1 MSELNRVELTLENC
15 EFVKVPVSKISYMSL
30 EGITR
35 ELTKHYYTD
44 NVTEDEYCSHF
55 NIEIKNPKEIKAYNG
70 LGETV
75 TVYEMLTEYPDITVV
90 TLVYEDGS
98 EEDYRVEFSEGSYN
112 DYQYTKYDEEE
123 EELSIIVD
131 KDFDSEDYPN

>member
-1 MSELNRVELTLENC
+1 MRELSHVELILENC
-15 EFVKVPVSKISYMSL
+15 EFVRIPVNKISYMSL

-35 ELTKHYYTD
+35 KLTKHYYS
-44 NVTEDEYCSHF
+44 NSVLEAEYCSHF

-70 LGETV
+70 LAEKV
-75 TVYEMLTEYPDITVV
+75 TVYHMLTEYPDITVV

>member
-1 MSELNRVELTLENC
+1 MKELKGVELTLENC
-15 EFVKVPVSKISYMSL
+15 EFVKVPVSKISYMTL

-44 NVTEDEYCSHF
+44 KVSEDDYCSHF

-112 DYQYTKYDEEE
+112 DYQHTNYLERIDE
-123 EELSIIVD
+123 LHIVVD
-131 KDFDSEDYPN
+131 KDFDSEDYPI

>member
-1 MSELNRVELTLENC
+1 MRELSHVELTLENC
-15 EFVKVPVSKISYMSL
+15 EFVKVPVSKISYMAL

-35 ELTKHYYTD
+35 NLTKHYYSN
-44 NVTEDEYCSHF
+44 NVLEAEYCSHF

-70 LGETV
+70 MGETV

-112 DYQYTKYDEEE
+112 DYQHTNYDEEKG
-123 EELSIIVD
+123 ELNIIVD
-131 KDFDSEDYPN
+131 KDFDSDSYPI

>member
-75 TVYEMLTEYPDITVV
+75 TVYEMLTEY
-90 TLVYEDGS
+90 
-98 EEDYRVEFSEGSYN
+98 
-112 DYQYTKYDEEE
+112 
-123 EELSIIVD
+123 
-131 KDFDSEDYPN
+131 